1 MQPITMYTGPSCLYC
16 TMAKKLLASL
26 GVSEINEIRVDRNPE
41 DFAQMQRR
49 TGQRSIP
56 QIFIGDTHVGGF
68 TDLYSLHQQG
78 RLEALLNP

>member
-1 MQPITMYTGPSCLYC
+1 
-16 TMAKKLLASL
+16 MAKKLLASL

-68 TDLYSLHQQG
+68 TDWYSLHQKG